1 MKDILSYAVGAAV
14 SFLPPRYRPEVDRGP
29 GGVSGIVETVLA
41 LIILIVRA
49 IVWTQARTD
58 VDIRTATVIAGSS
71 VPGSGIFV
79 LVEFWMNALH
89 VLLFDFTVEGD
100 GANSGC

>member
-1 MKDILSYAVGAAV
+1 MKDILSYAVGVAV
-14 SFLPPRYRPEVDRGP
+14 SFLPPRYRAGAGRGP
-29 GGVSGIVETVLA
+29 AVVSGIVETVRA
-41 LIILIVRA
+41 VIILIVRA

-79 LVEFWMNALH
+79 LVEFWMNPLH
-89 VLLFDFTVEGD
+89 VLLFYFTVEGD